1 MSNLF
6 SDAGAHAALDAVFP
20 SSGTFLALFTAA
32 PSNTGGGTEVSTS
45 GTAYARQ
52 ANSFAAAAARLKTSN
67 ATVTFPVATAS
78 FGTVTHW
85 GIFSAATAGTMYAWG
100 SFTSSQTVNTGN
112 QLTVPSGDIDLTMAS
127 T

>member
-1 MSNLF
+1 MANFF
-6 SDAGAHAALDAVFP
+6 SDAGAHAALDAVFTT
-20 SSGTFLALFTAA
+20 SGTYLALFTAA
-32 PSNTGGGTEVSTS
+32 PTNSGGGTEVSTS

-52 ANSFAAAAARLKTSN
+52 AISFSAAAARLKTSS
-67 ATVTFPVATAS
+67 ATVTFPVATAG

-85 GIFSAATAGTMYAWG
+85 GIFSAVTAGTMYAWG

-112 QLTVPSGDIDLTMAS
+112 QLTVPSGDIDLSFAS